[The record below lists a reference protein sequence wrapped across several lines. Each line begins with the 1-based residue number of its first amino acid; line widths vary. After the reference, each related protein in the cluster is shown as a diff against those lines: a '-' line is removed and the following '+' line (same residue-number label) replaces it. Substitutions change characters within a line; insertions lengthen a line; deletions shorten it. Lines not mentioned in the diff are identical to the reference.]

1 MFFFVGCCLI
11 AAVLVGA
18 RRITSQCFVN
28 THILN
33 CFFYIATEES
43 RSGRRTLDE
52 DEVRL
57 DELLDDLAL
66 EEAPL
71 EADVEGP
78 ADGAEGAAASPS
90 APAGVF
96 AFEPTGMKFV

>member
-1 MFFFVGCCLI
+1 M
-11 AAVLVGA
+11 
-18 RRITSQCFVN
+18 
-28 THILN
+28 
-33 CFFYIATEES
+33 
-43 RSGRRTLDE
+43 
-52 DEVRL
+52 

-78 ADGAEGAAASPS
+78 VDGDAAA
-90 APAGVF
+90 PANVF